1 MDLSNLKPIE
11 GATKKRKRVGRG
23 EAGKGGKTAGR
34 GHKGQNSRSG
44 GGVRPGFEGGQMP
57 LARRLPKRGFKNLFK
72 KDYSIIN
79 LRDLSRLEVKGV
91 VDAVELMKA
100 KKINKSA
107 RRKVEVFD
115 LQISNRSVAQSYKE
129 GASINTKEYR
139 AIVQPAEPVSENAL
153 QDAAAALSDV
163 SIRQRTP
170 ERVTHRR
177 SDLVRTKR
185 IHEVK
190 LKPKRHGRIEAF
202 FRVQGGTYVK
212 ELISGDNGRTTPS
225 LSEQLGTPCSCVE
238 LDVVGIYSGN
248 TP

>member
-91 VDAVELMKA
+91 VDAVELMKE
-100 KKINKSA
+100 KKINKAKNGVKVLGVGEVKKALTVKAHKFSKSA
-107 RRKVEVFD
+107 KEKIEAGGGKVEV
-115 LQISNRSVAQSYKE
+115 I
-129 GASINTKEYR
+129 
-139 AIVQPAEPVSENAL
+139 
-153 QDAAAALSDV
+153 
-163 SIRQRTP
+163 
-170 ERVTHRR
+170 
-177 SDLVRTKR
+177 
-185 IHEVK
+185 
-190 LKPKRHGRIEAF
+190 
-202 FRVQGGTYVK
+202 
-212 ELISGDNGRTTPS
+212 
-225 LSEQLGTPCSCVE
+225 
-238 LDVVGIYSGN
+238 
-248 TP
+248 